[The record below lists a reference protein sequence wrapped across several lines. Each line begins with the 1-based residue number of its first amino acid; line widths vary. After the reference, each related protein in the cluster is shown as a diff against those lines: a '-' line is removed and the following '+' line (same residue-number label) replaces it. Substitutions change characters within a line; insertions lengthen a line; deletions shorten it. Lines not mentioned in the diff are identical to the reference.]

1 MTAGY
6 CDCTLHHIMEWVR
19 QSERGAFADR
29 REAGVVLASRL
40 EQFAG
45 RSDVVVLALPRGG
58 VPVGYEVARAL
69 GAPLDVF
76 VVRKLGLPGHPEL
89 AMGAIASGGVRVLNE
104 GILESVAVSQAAID
118 AVTRTE
124 QLELERR
131 ERAYRDGR
139 PLVPVDGRVVILV
152 DDGLA
157 TGSTMRAAVL
167 AVRRLHPTRV
177 VVAVPV
183 GAWQTCQELR
193 DVAEDVVCAFTPEP
207 FRAVGLWYVDFLQ
220 TTDAEV
226 RQLLA
231 LAASSASTPATR
243 SA

>member
-1 MTAGY
+1 M
-6 CDCTLHHIMEWVR
+6 DRLDRFQQH
-19 QSERGAFADR
+19 GAFADR
-29 REAGVVLASRL
+29 RDAGILLADRL
-40 EQFAG
+40 KQLVG
-45 RSDVVVLALPRGG
+45 RGDLVVLALPRGG
-58 VPVGYEVARAL
+58 VPVGYEVARVL

-89 AMGAIASGGVRVLNE
+89 AMGAIASGDIRVLNE
-104 GILESVAVSQAAID
+104 DVLELYPVPKAAID

-124 QLELERR
+124 WLELARR

-139 PLVPVDGRVVILV
+139 PLVPIEGRTVVLV

-167 AVRRLHPTRV
+167 AVRRLRPARV

-183 GAWQTCQELR
+183 GAGQTCQALR
-193 DVAEDVVCAFTPEP
+193 EVADEVVCAFTPEP
-207 FRAVGLWYVDFLQ
+207 FRAVGLWYADFSQ
-220 TTDAEV
+220 TTDDEV
-226 RQLLA
+226 RQLLSRTNGA
-231 LAASSASTPATR
+231 TGPLTR

>member
-1 MTAGY
+1 
-6 CDCTLHHIMEWVR
+6 
-19 QSERGAFADR
+19 
-29 REAGVVLASRL
+29 
-40 EQFAG
+40 
-45 RSDVVVLALPRGG
+45 
-58 VPVGYEVARAL
+58 
-69 GAPLDVF
+69 
-76 VVRKLGLPGHPEL
+76 
-89 AMGAIASGGVRVLNE
+89 
-104 GILESVAVSQAAID
+104 
-118 AVTRTE
+118 
-124 QLELERR
+124 LERR

-139 PLVPVDGRVVILV
+139 PLVPVEERVAILV

-167 AVRRLHPTRV
+167 AVRRVHPARV

-193 DVAEDVVCAFTPEP
+193 GVADDVVCAFTPEP
-207 FRAVGLWYVDFLQ
+207 FRAVGLWYVDFSQ

-231 LAASSASTPATR
+231 LAASSATTPAKR

>member
-1 MTAGY
+1 
-6 CDCTLHHIMEWVR
+6 
-19 QSERGAFADR
+19 
-29 REAGVVLASRL
+29 
-40 EQFAG
+40 
-45 RSDVVVLALPRGG
+45 
-58 VPVGYEVARAL
+58 
-69 GAPLDVF
+69 
-76 VVRKLGLPGHPEL
+76 
-89 AMGAIASGGVRVLNE
+89 VLNE
-104 GILESVAVSQAAID
+104 DVLESIAVSQAAID

-124 QLELERR
+124 RLELERR
-131 ERAYRDGR
+131 ERTYRDGR
-139 PLVPVDGRVVILV
+139 PLVPIEGRIAILV

-167 AVRRLHPTRV
+167 AVRRLHPARV

-193 DVAEDVVCAFTPEP
+193 AVADEVVCAFTPEP
-207 FRAVGLWYVDFLQ
+207 FRAVGLWYADFSQ

-231 LAASSASTPATR
+231 LAASSATTPATR